1 MGREVI
7 TLWIFWVTLAIM
19 LVGLAGTFVPALP
32 GLPIIWVAGLIYA
45 IATGFH
51 AVGWLYLAVTG
62 VVVLLV
68 QVAEQLARAWGAKR
82 FGASNWGTWGAVIG
96 SLVGLFFM
104 PFGLFLGPFLG
115 ALVAELLR
123 GRSLAEATRAGW
135 GGLVG
140 VLGSVVINVLV
151 GVGLIIGFLWV
162 T

>member
-1 MGREVI
+1 MAVV
-7 TLWIFWVTLAIM
+7 LFWII
-19 LVGLAGTFVPALP
+19 LVVMVAGLAATFVPALP
-32 GLPIIWVAGLIYA
+32 GLPIIWVASLVYA

-51 AVGWLYLAVTG
+51 PVGWVYLLLTG
-62 VVVLLV
+62 LVVLLV

-82 FGASNWGTWGAVIG
+82 FGASKWGTWGAVIG
-96 SLVGLFFM
+96 SLIGLFFM

-115 ALVAELLR
+115 ALLAELIA

-151 GVGLIIGFLWV
+151 GIGLIIGFIWV
-162 T
+162 A